1 MATFVIV
8 HGAWSAG
15 WAWKK
20 MRPLMRGR
28 GHEIFTPT
36 QTGLGERVHLAA
48 SQVGLSTHVEDIAAV
63 LEFEDLSDVVLVAHS
78 YGGMVATMVA
88 DRMPARIRRL
98 IYLDAFVPRDGESV
112 VALVGPEAAATMRA
126 GAAAAGAGWQVPA
139 NPLPAD
145 TPPEDVAWITPRRK
159 MQPVRCF
166 EEPARLT
173 GAVERLPRSYVYC
186 RKAGPGDVFR
196 QFARRAQAEGW
207 PYRELDSGHNPHL
220 NMPDTLADLLE
231 VLAGGAA

>member
-20 MRPLMRGR
+20 MRPLMRAR

-48 SQVGLSTHVEDIAAV
+48 SSVSLSTHVEDTAAV

-88 DRMPARIRRL
+88 DRTPGRIRHL

-112 VALVGPEAAATMRA
+112 AVLVGPEAAATMRA

-166 EEPARLT
+166 EEAARLT

-196 QFARRAQAEGW
+196 QFARRAQAESW

-231 VLAGGAA
+231 ALAGGAA